1 MRRLVARFAITAII
15 TVSFIS
21 CAATG
26 PYFTPTEQAPEM
38 SLIYIFRAVNIAG
51 SLLADH
57 IYVDGSKLVELYNG
71 GYAFTTVPPGE
82 HVIASRKLRQL
93 FLPKKEIAIRLLAEP
108 GKTYYVRVGTALT
121 SFTPLYMEFT
131 RRIQLMDEQTG
142 LPELSTMRLQ
152 QQ

>member
-1 MRRLVARFAITAII
+1 MRRLAARFAITAII

-26 PYFTPTEQAPEM
+26 PLFTPTEQAPGM
-38 SLIYIFRAVNIAG
+38 SLIYIFRTVNIAG
-51 SLLADH
+51 SIMAEH
-57 IYVDGSKLVELYNG
+57 IYVDGNKLVELYNG

-82 HVIASRKLRQL
+82 HVIAAGMLRTL

-108 GKTYYVRVGTALT
+108 GKTYYVRVGQAMTT
-121 SFTPLYMEFT
+121 FTPIYMEFT
-131 RRIQLMDEQTG
+131 RRIELIDEEIG
-142 LPELSTMRLQ
+142 LPQLSMMRLQ